1 MKNFLI
7 KTIFLTILLI
17 CNIGFSAETQ
27 EFYTFDVPN
36 IDRMITDAERCIA
49 TNKNLS
55 QCEEMVKLLQDKIKA
70 QEEKIVACEAML
82 SKKDELYGDLSKVKD
97 VQLKLCEDASKKK
110 DSIIQDK
117 QKILDD
123 VQKAIDREKSR
134 GWWSKLWS
142 NMKWTSIGTVIGII
156 IGGIGVALL

>member
-17 CNIGFSAETQ
+17 CNLGFSAETQ

-36 IDRMITDAERCIA
+36 IDRIITDAERCIA

-55 QCEEMVKLLQDKIKA
+55 ICEEMVKLAQDKIRA
-70 QEEKIVACEAML
+70 QEEQITACETML
-82 SKKDELYGDLSKVKD
+82 SQKDKLYGDLSKVKD
-97 VQLKLCEDASKKK
+97 DQLRLCEEASKKK
-110 DSIIQDK
+110 DIIIQDK

-123 VQKAIDREKSR
+123 IQKAIDKEKNK
-134 GWWSKLWS
+134 GWWSRLWS
-142 NMKWTSIGTVIGII
+142 NIQWTTVGAI
-156 IGGIGVALL
+156 IGAIAGAIAVAVL